1 MAVDDQGYIVVADSG
16 NNRIQVFT
24 ADGVFVKAFGCWGS
38 GDGEFKVNVKPDP
51 ITPQATNRVSFS
63 NVSLLLLVLCVVTN
77 ETFSFYFL
85 HLLYAKKKKINTGT
99 GRHRCHVQRQHSLR
113 RSGKPPDSSLLK
125 KKIMQFEKEKKN
137 VCFCVSC

>member
-1 MAVDDQGYIVVADSG
+1 MDDQGYIVVADSG

-85 HLLYAKKKKINTGT
+85 HLLYAKKKSIQGLEGIAVMSNGNIVCAD
-99 GRHRCHVQRQHSLR
+99 RENHRIQV
-113 RSGKPPDSSLLK
+113 
-125 KKIMQFEKEKKN
+125 F
-137 VCFCVSC
+137 

>member
-63 NVSLLLLVLCVVTN
+63 DVSLLLLVLCVVTN

-85 HLLYAKKKKINTGT
+85 HLLYAKKKKKSIQGLEGIAVMSNGNIVCAD
-99 GRHRCHVQRQHSLR
+99 RENHRIQV
-113 RSGKPPDSSLLK
+113 
-125 KKIMQFEKEKKN
+125 F
-137 VCFCVSC
+137 